1 MFTGA
6 PELGRALRAGIAC
19 SVGVPLQH
27 VQLTSTVDRATGA
40 TVYFDEAT
48 PGNSGGGSCD
58 EYVAAARRSLSR
70 AVGQAGGGPVYYG
83 DSGPDKG
90 AHRGDPL
97 QQEAAAPLLTARAT
111 GQHAA
116 QPIIVSD
123 ITQLGPGRAIWYR
136 DASAPAAAPLARGL
150 QAASASAAST
160 TIRIVIP
167 PPPGGGS
174 MAGIQARQQ
183 DAAQGIISALDES
196 LSVEVV
202 GGSSGLLDSLART
215 HFLDLYFNQTGINPE
230 DLAAGLDVGV
240 PLVAIPSVTGTG
252 SVTPTLT
259 PTSSRVRLDE
269 PPHIHNSTPLLSVG
283 AIVGIVLVVAGAAA
297 AVLAAW
303 WWLRGRTGQSGG
315 KPGPAQVGEAAA
327 ASQIAAA
334 ATAAAA
340 HVQLGSAVVAVTSS
354 QGGSARSE
362 ATRGECSAPQPLVV
376 V

>member
-1 MFTGA
+1 
-6 PELGRALRAGIAC
+6 
-19 SVGVPLQH
+19 
-27 VQLTSTVDRATGA
+27 
-40 TVYFDEAT
+40 VYFDEAT

-70 AVGQAGGGPVYYG
+70 AVGQAGGGPDYYG

-97 QQEAAAPLLTARAT
+97 RQEATAPLLTARAT

-136 DASAPAAAPLARGL
+136 DASAPAAAPPARGL

-160 TIRIVIP
+160 TNRIVIP

-183 DAAQGIISALDES
+183 DAAEGIITALGES

-215 HFLDLYFNQTGINPE
+215 HFLDLYVNQTGINPE

-252 SVTPTLT
+252 SATPTLT
-259 PTSSRVRLDE
+259 PTASVRLDE

-283 AIVGIVLVVAGAAA
+283 AIVGIVLGVVAGAAA

-315 KPGPAQVGEAAA
+315 KPGPAQDGEAGA

-340 HVQLGSAVVAVTSS
+340 PVQLGSAVAVVTSS
-354 QGGSARSE
+354 QGGSTRSK